1 MATPNLTS
9 ITSVLPFVASLQ
21 LASGDNALYT
31 VGASKAAK
39 IKPLI
44 LTNTSGTATVTVSVS
59 VVPSG
64 GTVDGTHK
72 VVHAYALDPK
82 ETAVIDEI
90 DDQWL
95 PAGAVV
101 SVNADTAA
109 TVDATLTG
117 IEFT

>member
-1 MATPNLTS
+1 
-9 ITSVLPFVASLQ
+9 
-21 LASGDNALYT
+21 
-31 VGASKAAK
+31 
-39 IKPLI
+39 
-44 LTNTSGTATVTVSVS
+44 
-59 VVPSG
+59 
-64 GTVDGTHK
+64 